1 MTSPV
6 IALAADHAGFELKNS
21 MKVVLEEHS
30 FPLVDLGP
38 ETADPVDYP
47 DMAGKLAAALKDGR
61 AQQGLLVCGTG
72 IGIAI
77 AANRYPW
84 IRAAVCHD
92 VTAAR
97 LAREHNDANV
107 LALGA
112 RLIGPEVARDCL
124 LTFLRTPL
132 CRRPARATCGKN
144 VGARGTACALNPCS
158 ASRHANKVR
167 SDHAP
172 QLGTVAVTGQA
183 GVHWFTAERAK
194 EGRSGASPDLTA
206 ANWVSPTGVPVRAT

>member
-1 MTSPV
+1 MTCPL
-6 IALAADHAGFELKNS
+6 IALAADHAGFALKNS
-21 MKVVLEEHS
+21 MKAVLEEHG

-38 ETADPVDYP
+38 ETAAPVDYP
-47 DMAGKLAAALKDGR
+47 DMAGKLAAALNDGR

-107 LALGA
+107 LALRAPDRARGGA
-112 RLIGPEVARDCL
+112 RLSVDLSADV
-124 LTFLRTPL
+124 LR
-132 CRRPARATCGKN
+132 
-144 VGARGTACALNPCS
+144 RG
-158 ASRHANKVR
+158 RHAR
-167 SDHAP
+167 R
-172 QLGTVAVTGQA
+172 VA
-183 GVHWFTAERAK
+183 K
-194 EGRSGASPDLTA
+194 MSSGP
-206 ANWVSPTGVPVRAT
+206 P

>member
-1 MTSPV
+1 MFGTHPALLPRRAGLPAAPERRRLDRWVTGIWRTPV
-6 IALAADHAGFELKNS
+6 HEDLKRGGPLIARAADHAGFELKDS

-30 FPLVDLGP
+30 FAFLDLGP
-38 ETADPVDYP
+38 ETSDPVDYP
-47 DMAGKLAAALKDGR
+47 DMAEKLAAAFEHGR

-92 VTAAR
+92 VTASR

-124 LTFLRTPL
+124 LTFLKTPFAGGRHA
-132 CRRPARATCGKN
+132 RRVAKLSSLVPQRAT
-144 VGARGTACALNPCS
+144 
-158 ASRHANKVR
+158 
-167 SDHAP
+167 
-172 QLGTVAVTGQA
+172 
-183 GVHWFTAERAK
+183 
-194 EGRSGASPDLTA
+194 
-206 ANWVSPTGVPVRAT
+206 

>member
-1 MTSPV
+1 MTGPV
-6 IALAADHAGFELKNS
+6 IALAADHAGFELKNN
-21 MKVVLEEHS
+21 MKAVLDQQS
-30 FPLVDLGP
+30 VPLVDLGP

-47 DMAGKLAAALKDGR
+47 DMAGKLSAALEDGR

-124 LTFLRTPL
+124 LTFLQTPFS
-132 CRRPARATCGKN
+132 G
-144 VGARGTACALNPCS
+144 G
-158 ASRHANKVR
+158 RHARRVAKMSSLVPLRAPGQKYAPAFAQNSSSAFLARWSVVPTTNLVAR
-167 SDHAP
+167 S
-172 QLGTVAVTGQA
+172 TGMMLK
-183 GVHWFTAERAK
+183 WTCSR
-194 EGRSGASPDLTA
+194 
-206 ANWVSPTGVPVRAT
+206 

>member
-6 IALAADHAGFELKNS
+6 VALAADHAGFALKDS
-21 MKVVLEEHS
+21 MKAVLEEHG

-38 ETADPVDYP
+38 ESADPVDYP

-84 IRAAVCHD
+84 VRAAVCHD

-97 LAREHNDANV
+97 LSREHNDANV

-112 RLIGPEVARDCL
+112 RLTGAEVARDCL
-124 LTFLRTPL
+124 LTFLKTPFS
-132 CRRPARATCGKN
+132 G
-144 VGARGTACALNPCS
+144 G
-158 ASRHANKVR
+158 RHARRVAKMSPPVPHR
-167 SDHAP
+167 AP
-172 QLGTVAVTGQA
+172 
-183 GVHWFTAERAK
+183 
-194 EGRSGASPDLTA
+194 
-206 ANWVSPTGVPVRAT
+206 

>member
-1 MTSPV
+1 MTETV

-21 MKVVLEEHS
+21 MKTMLNEHGVP
-30 FPLVDLGP
+30 FVDLGP

-47 DMAGKLAAALKDGR
+47 DMAERLVAALKEGR

-77 AANRYPW
+77 AANRYSW

-92 VTAAR
+92 VTASR

-112 RLIGPEVARDCL
+112 RLIGPETARDCL
-124 LTFLRTPL
+124 LTFLRTPF
-132 CRRPARATCGKN
+132 AG
-144 VGARGTACALNPCS
+144 G
-158 ASRHANKVR
+158 RHAQRVAKLSLLVPQ
-167 SDHAP
+167 HAM
-172 QLGTVAVTGQA
+172 
-183 GVHWFTAERAK
+183 
-194 EGRSGASPDLTA
+194 
-206 ANWVSPTGVPVRAT
+206 

>member
-1 MTSPV
+1 VNRHLGNLGAFDFGRRGITSPV

-21 MKVVLEEHS
+21 MKGVVEEHG
-30 FPLVDLGP
+30 FPLLDLGP

-47 DMAGKLAAALKDGR
+47 DMAEKLAGALKDGR
-61 AQQGLLVCGTG
+61 TQQGLLVCGTG

-92 VTAAR
+92 VTSAR

-112 RLIGPEVARDCL
+112 RLTGLEVARDCL
-124 LTFLRTPL
+124 LMFLNTPF
-132 CRRPARATCGKN
+132 AG
-144 VGARGTACALNPCS
+144 G
-158 ASRHANKVR
+158 RHAR
-167 SDHAP
+167 R
-172 QLGTVAVTGQA
+172 VAKLSSSVP
-183 GVHWFTAERAK
+183 RA
-194 EGRSGASPDLTA
+194 
-206 ANWVSPTGVPVRAT
+206 